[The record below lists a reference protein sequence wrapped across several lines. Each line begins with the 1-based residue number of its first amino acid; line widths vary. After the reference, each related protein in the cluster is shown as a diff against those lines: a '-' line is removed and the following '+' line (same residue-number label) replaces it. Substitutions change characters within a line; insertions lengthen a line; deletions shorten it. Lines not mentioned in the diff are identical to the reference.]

1 MSKRLKPGA
10 DARDANPTKRKIYGR
25 SWGNMVYN
33 EHVDLMVTPK
43 RDKAIKN
50 KLEKR
55 NK

>member
-1 MSKRLKPGA
+1 MSKRLKPDA

-50 KLEKR
+50 NLEKR

>member
-10 DARDANPTKRKIYGR
+10 DARSANPTKRKIYGR
-25 SWGNMVYN
+25 SWGSMVYN

-43 RDKAIKN
+43 KNKAIKTN
-50 KLEKR
+50 LEKG